1 MVYLCDCKNIS
12 AFVDAANS
20 LLLLNINE
28 ITYAIR
34 GAAFKVHTALG
45 PRLLESVYE
54 ACMEYELRK
63 QGLKVERQKSMPV
76 IYEGIKLEVGFRID
90 LLVEDCVIVELK
102 SIKQLT
108 DVDTAQILTYMR
120 LAGVSMGLLM
130 NFSVVH
136 MRDGIKRYRL

>member
-1 MVYLCDCKNIS
+1 LQKLLVSNN
-12 AFVDAANS
+12 AANHS
-20 LLLLNINE
+20 ILRNINDV
-28 ITYAIR
+28 TYAIR
-34 GAAFKVHTALG
+34 GAAFKVHSALG

-76 IYEGIKLEVGFRID
+76 VYEGVNLEVGYRID

-108 DVDTAQILTYMR
+108 EVDTAQILTYMR
-120 LAGVSMGLLM
+120 LADISMGLLM
-130 NFSVVH
+130 NFSVAH

>member
-1 MVYLCDCKNIS
+1 LR
-12 AFVDAANS
+12 
-20 LLLLNINE
+20 NINE

-54 ACMEYELRK
+54 ACMEYELQK
-63 QGLKVERQKSMPV
+63 QGFKVERQKAIPIV
-76 IYEGIKLEVGFRID
+76 YEGINFEVGFRID
-90 LLVEDCVIVELK
+90 LLVEDSVIVELK

-120 LAGVSMGLLM
+120 LADISMGLLM
-130 NFSVVH
+130 NFSVAH

>member
-1 MVYLCDCKNIS
+1 MLNCKYLVFIN
-12 AFVDAANS
+12 AANKIV
-20 LLLLNINE
+20 LRDIND

-45 PRLLESVYE
+45 PRLLESAYE
-54 ACMEYELRK
+54 ACMEYELLK
-63 QGLKVERQKSMPV
+63 QGLMVERQKPMPV
-76 IYEGIKLEVGFRID
+76 NYEGVNLEVGYRID

-120 LAGVSMGLLM
+120 LANISLGLLM